1 MLIRKIV
8 LNRKEVSPEMS
19 IEDYIKEMGRNFGEK
34 LWMANVEIRKDNTF
48 KFCDVSDEDN
58 PDENQREK
66 HIKWCYRAIDIIKG
80 SGRVM
85 TFNNERI
92 NNEEEIDVDID
103 IESISK
109 LYNEDKRQLNEND
122 LLSYYFITN
131 AADFYQKSELGKIDK
146 RRINEYNRWI
156 RNIFRS
162 TGIKFIS
169 FKIVKLGGKDYSLY
183 TIN

>member
-66 HIKWCYRAIDIIKG
+66 NKKWCFKAIDAIKR
-80 SGRVM
+80 SGRVI

-92 NNEEEIDVDID
+92 SNEEEIDVDVD

-109 LYNEDKRQLNEND
+109 MYNEDKSQLNEND
-122 LLSYYFITN
+122 LLSYYFISN
-131 AADFYQKSELGKIDK
+131 AADSYHESEHGKIDK